1 MSVYRDMV
9 VLKKKTNVVELT
21 LTASRFRHVMA
32 IAAVVTAEL
41 MILQSWNAVKTASS
55 GLFNSQG
62 VGMDS

>member
-1 MSVYRDMV
+1 MSVSRDMV

-21 LTASRFRHVMA
+21 LTASRFRHVME
-32 IAAVVTAEL
+32 IGAVVTPEHMTPL
-41 MILQSWNAVKTASS
+41 SWNAVKTASS